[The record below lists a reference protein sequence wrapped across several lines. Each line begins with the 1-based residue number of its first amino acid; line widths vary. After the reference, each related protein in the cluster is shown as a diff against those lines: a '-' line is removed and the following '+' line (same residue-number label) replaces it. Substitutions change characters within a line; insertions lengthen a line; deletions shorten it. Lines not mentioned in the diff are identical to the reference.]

1 MSTDIKEQLQQIKK
15 QIRILYM
22 GLILLFCTIAP
33 ATYILATK
41 TFHQKKGDNQ
51 ITITYKTPMTTKPL

>member
-1 MSTDIKEQLQQIKK
+1 MNENIKEQLQQIRK
-15 QIRILYM
+15 QIRILYL

-41 TFHQKKGDNQ
+41 SFH
-51 ITITYKTPMTTKPL
+51 

>member
-15 QIRILYM
+15 QIRILYI

-41 TFHQKKGDNQ
+41 TFN
-51 ITITYKTPMTTKPL
+51 